1 MRRLAILL
9 LIPLA
14 LIGRAEAQAQAPA
27 PPAAPAAPVEPDPPY
42 MSQLLR
48 LAEILGAV
56 HFLQNLC
63 GTAADRSAWRE
74 EMAALL
80 DAESPNPERKTRLVA
95 SFNRGYRGFSET
107 YRTCTDSARASIER
121 YRGEGAKI
129 AREIVARYGG

>member
-9 LIPLA
+9 LISLV
-14 LIGRAEAQAQAPA
+14 LGGRAEAQAQAPA
-27 PPAAPAAPVEPDPPY
+27 PPAAPAAPADPDPPY

-56 HFLQNLC
+56 HFLQTLC

-80 DAESPNPERKTRLVA
+80 DSENPNPDRKARLVA

-107 YRTCTDSARASIER
+107 YRTCTDSARTSIER
-121 YRGEGAKI
+121 YRAEGAKI
-129 AREIVARYGG
+129 SREIVARYGG